1 MKKTVADLWEEIFK
15 DFNIIEEVNKNG
27 WYKITADQ
35 IRNYKEPRLMT
46 KFDYSAQLP
55 VIFKNNGLGI
65 LPINNGEYII
75 GKYNMFKN
83 ISNTKY
89 EEIEPKKVSLPDF
102 IETIDPDYIYSESNA
117 LNVALLSG
125 MIKDAIGEEVVE
137 TIQGKMR
144 AVGFQFNIDGEN
156 GINTINIERPAMEI
170 DGGYEGKSSV
180 ALIEAK
186 NYLPKDFII
195 RQLYFPYRHWVEKVA
210 KPITPIFFAYDN
222 GIYTFFIYKVSDLYN
237 YNSLELVDIK
247 RYIVTNKNSEIIKQ
261 NIFDNIELIDDLSQD
276 EIPFPQADSF
286 NRVLGIV
293 DMVDSQINSATE
305 IAEEYE
311 FDVRQGSYYLSAAK
325 YLELIDNSSEHGKYE
340 LTPQGF
346 MISNLDVKGRNELLI
361 KLILKHKVFYYAY
374 KSYVDNKNMPSKEEI
389 INYMRKYTDIKS
401 DETLNRRSS
410 TVRGWIEWIIG
421 CQV

>member
-1 MKKTVADLWEEIFK
+1 MKKTVSDLWEDIFK
-15 DFNIIEEVNKNG
+15 DYNVLSEIKDNG
-27 WYKITADQ
+27 WYKISADQ

-55 VIFKNNGLGI
+55 NIFKNNGLGI

-144 AVGFQFNIDGEN
+144 AMGFQFNIDGED
-156 GINTINIERPAMEI
+156 GINTIEIQRPAMEI
-170 DGGYEGKSSV
+170 DGGYEGNNNV
-180 ALIEAK
+180 VLIEAK

-195 RQLYFPYRHWVEKVA
+195 RQLYFPYRHCIDKVT

-222 GIYTFFIYKVSDLYN
+222 GVYTYILY
-237 YNSLELVDIK
+237 
-247 RYIVTNKNSEIIKQ
+247 
-261 NIFDNIELIDDLSQD
+261 
-276 EIPFPQADSF
+276 
-286 NRVLGIV
+286 
-293 DMVDSQINSATE
+293 
-305 IAEEYE
+305 
-311 FDVRQGSYYLSAAK
+311 
-325 YLELIDNSSEHGKYE
+325 
-340 LTPQGF
+340 
-346 MISNLDVKGRNELLI
+346 LI
-361 KLILKHKVFYYAY
+361 KIQ
-374 KSYVDNKNMPSKEEI
+374 NQQN
-389 INYMRKYTDIKS
+389 
-401 DETLNRRSS
+401 
-410 TVRGWIEWIIG
+410 
-421 CQV
+421 